1 MHQGGRIALE
11 QAPAVDG
18 REQITQGDW
27 GWVDGHRAYT
37 LDVIGQAGTAREA
50 PKTTPLEE
58 QLARLPDAPG
68 VYKFYDARG
77 TLLYV
82 GKAKSLRSR
91 VRSYFLKTAT
101 LEPHKRQMVTEIA
114 DIQYLLAET
123 PTQSLVWEADLVRS
137 ERPRYNVKLR
147 DDKHYPYIRI
157 NVQEAWPKTMVA
169 RRMQRDGARYFGPFT
184 DATSVRQTL
193 DTINRLFPHILC
205 NRVITGTDPRACL
218 YYHIKRCPAPCIG
231 AIDNA
236 DYRAI
241 IDQMVAFLDGK
252 ADDALAHMRRE
263 MEEAAEHLEFERAA
277 DLRDRIR
284 AAEKVVTQQQ
294 IVYTSLADEDIVGV
308 YHQGVYS
315 CVQVF
320 LIRTGRLIGREHFV
334 LEGPGDEE
342 EAEVLTSFVEQYYS
356 QSTDVPQ
363 EVVLPRLIEDVEATR
378 AWLTERR
385 REQGGRGRV
394 RVTSPASGEKRRL
407 IELATENAREVLER
421 LQAQWLA
428 DLERTTGA
436 VVELQDQLELPQ
448 LPHRIECYDIS
459 HVQGTNQVAS
469 MVVFEN
475 GQPRRSAYRR
485 FKIKHQEGNN
495 DFLSMQEVIGRRFR
509 RALTGQLRRA
519 GEEGSWE
526 SEGDASDGDEKGW
539 TEMPDLVII
548 DGGKG
553 QLNAALEVL
562 DGMEITELPVVGL
575 AKENEEIFVRDP
587 ATGRAKSESV
597 WLPRTSQALFLVQRI
612 RDEAHRFAITYHR
625 QVRGRSGLRSALDEV
640 AGIGPKRKRELL
652 RRFGSVRGIRAAT
665 IEELAAVP
673 GMTLKQARQLKTSL

>member
-1 MHQGGRIALE
+1 MME
-11 QAPAVDG
+11 TQASVPV
-18 REQITQGDW
+18 
-27 GWVDGHRAYT
+27 
-37 LDVIGQAGTAREA
+37 
-50 PKTTPLEE
+50 EE

-91 VRSYFLKTAT
+91 VRSYFLKAAT
-101 LEPHKRQMVTEIA
+101 LEPHKRQMVGEIA
-114 DIQYLLAET
+114 NIQYLLAET

-147 DDKHYPYIRI
+147 DDKHYPYIRV
-157 NVQEAWPKTMVA
+157 NVQDPWPKTMVA

-205 NRVITGTDPRACL
+205 NRVITGRDPRACL

-231 AIDNA
+231 AIDNPE
-236 DYRAI
+236 YRAI
-241 IDQMVAFLDGK
+241 IDQMIGFLDGK
-252 ADDALAHMRRE
+252 ADDVLADMRRE
-263 MEEAAEHLEFERAA
+263 MEQAAEQLEFERAA

-294 IVYTSLADEDIVGV
+294 IVYTSLADEDIVGL
-308 YHQGVYS
+308 HRQGPYS

-320 LIRTGRLIGREHFV
+320 LIRAGRLIGREHFV
-334 LEGPGDEE
+334 LEGQGEE
-342 EAEVLTSFVEQYYS
+342 SAAEVLVSFVGQYYS
-356 QSTDVPQ
+356 QTTDVPQ
-363 EVVLPRLIEDVEATR
+363 ELVLPQPIEDLEATR

-385 REQGGRGRV
+385 REQGGKGKV
-394 RVTSPASGEKRRL
+394 RVTAPSGGEKRRL

-421 LQAQWLA
+421 LQQQWLA
-428 DLERTTGA
+428 NLERTTGA
-436 VVELQDQLELPQ
+436 VVELQEQLGLPQ

-519 GEEGSWE
+519 GEEGAW
-526 SEGDASDGDEKGW
+526 DAADEAAEDGAPENGW
-539 TEMPDLVII
+539 ADMPDLVII

-562 DGMEITELPVVGL
+562 DGMDITELPVVGL

-587 ATGRAKSESV
+587 ATGRARSTSV

-625 QVRGRSGLRSALDEV
+625 AVRGRSGLRSALDDV

-652 RRFGSVRGIRAAT
+652 RRFGSVRGIRSAT
-665 IEELAAVP
+665 LEELAAVP
-673 GMTLKQARQLKTSL
+673 GMTLKQARQLKMSL

>member
-1 MHQGGRIALE
+1 VIA
-11 QAPAVDG
+11 QA
-18 REQITQGDW
+18 
-27 GWVDGHRAYT
+27 
-37 LDVIGQAGTAREA
+37 
-50 PKTTPLEE
+50 KTPLEE

-157 NVQEAWPKTMVA
+157 NVQEPWPKTMVA

-205 NRVITGTDPRACL
+205 NRVITGNDPRACL

-231 AIDNA
+231 AIDNT

-252 ADDALAHMRRE
+252 ADDALAQMRTE
-263 MEEAAEHLEFERAA
+263 MEEAAEQLEFERAA

-308 YHQGVYS
+308 CRQGVYS

-334 LEGPGDEE
+334 LEGPGDEDE
-342 EAEVLTSFVEQYYS
+342 GEVLTSFVEQYYS

-363 EVVLPRLIEDVEATR
+363 EVVLPRLIEDVDATR
-378 AWLTERR
+378 TWLTERR
-385 REQGGRGRV
+385 REQGARGRV
-394 RVTSPASGEKRRL
+394 RITAPITGEKRRL
-407 IELATENAREVLER
+407 VELATENAREVLER

-436 VVELQDQLELPQ
+436 VVELQDQLQLPQ

-485 FKIKHQEGNN
+485 FKIRHQEGNN

-526 SEGDASDGDEKGW
+526 GDASDGSDGSDGDEKGW
-539 TEMPDLVII
+539 ADMPDLVII

-562 DGMEITELPVVGL
+562 DGMDITELPVVGL

-587 ATGRAKSESV
+587 ATGRARSESV

-640 AGIGPKRKRELL
+640 VGIGPKRKRELL
-652 RRFGSVRGIRAAT
+652 RRFGSVRGIRSAT
-665 IEELAAVP
+665 LEELAAVP
-673 GMTLKQARQLKTSL
+673 GMTLKQAKQLKMSL